1 MIKAFFGH
9 LKTVLIHKYWVFY
22 YCCKLGIPWQG
33 ITHDLSKFSWTEF
46 SESVK
51 YYQGGTKSP
60 IPVIKEKNGYSKAWQ
75 HHKGR
80 NPHHYEYWTDNYD
93 SGTTYIEIPEK
104 LGMKT
109 VGQLEKVRLSTQL
122 NLKTVFINCIQLKST
137 VTKIMLQRN
146 FKIQTAHISHTV
158 MMMQN
163 GILIGVRW
171 LKIIKSFSIIMAAL
185 ILLLLRI

>member
-1 MIKAFFGH
+1 MKLLKAIFGH

-22 YCCKLGIPWQG
+22 YCRKLGIPWQG
-33 ITHDLSKFSWTEF
+33 ITHDMSKFSWTEF

-104 LGMKT
+104 Y
-109 VGQLEKVRLSTQL
+109 VLEMVADWMAAGRTYAK
-122 NLKTVFINCIQLKST
+122 N
-137 VTKIMLQRN
+137 
-146 FKIQTAHISHTV
+146 
-158 MMMQN
+158 N
-163 GILIGVRW
+163 G
-171 LKIIKSFSIIMAAL
+171 KSFTVDDELKWWNDCKDSKFIHPKTKDL
-185 ILLLLRI
+185 ITQWLYILREYERT